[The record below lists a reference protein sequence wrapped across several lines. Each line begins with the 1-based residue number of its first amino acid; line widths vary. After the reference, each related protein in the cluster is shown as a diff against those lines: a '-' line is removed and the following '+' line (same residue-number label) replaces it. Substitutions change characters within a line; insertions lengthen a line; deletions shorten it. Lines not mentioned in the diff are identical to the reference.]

1 MGKNNLENRVGEQ
14 VKCMKSS
21 GKNER
26 SYHNVEVQRYH
37 IEKFL
42 GWKALG

>member
-1 MGKNNLENRVGEQ
+1 MDVKVLKIRNKGKVEMGKNNLENRVGEQ

-26 SYHNVEVQRYH
+26 SYHNVEV
-37 IEKFL
+37 
-42 GWKALG
+42 